1 MVAAQ
6 TDFNHL
12 IYHRAFPAMA
22 FGMLLICVCA
32 EASVLG
38 VGIVAAGYAFLHLIM
53 CGVCSYLSKQFD
65 LPAPWV
71 ISLTTLFFVGGQVI
85 GAGATTLSLWLEA
98 PIGDVAACAIFVLL
112 IGSLGLSGIRNVRF
126 GLGASFVPAPIR
138 VRPRP
143 RNLPCNIWHWTRA
156 SHRGRWR

>member
-1 MVAAQ
+1 
-6 TDFNHL
+6 
-12 IYHRAFPAMA
+12 
-22 FGMLLICVCA
+22 
-32 EASVLG
+32 
-38 VGIVAAGYAFLHLIM
+38 M
-53 CGVCSYLSKQFD
+53 CGVGSYLSKQFD

-126 GLGASFVPAPIR
+126 GWGV
-138 VRPRP
+138 VRPSTDTSTATPQEFAVQYLALDAGLTSREMEIA
-143 RNLPCNIWHWTRA
+143 LCLSLIHI
-156 SHRGRWR
+156 